1 MACASISVLRNIAA
15 PMSKTS
21 SSSPSGKGA
30 AALVSCAVGLLG
42 IGAGFAGAKLLQI
55 LRKKS
60 GIANSITETIGASAH
75 GNATRRAQRNG
86 TSAMP
91 HYRRY
96 AYPCVTAWPS
106 RAQTFLRDEPQFL

>member
-60 GIANSITETIGASAH
+60 GIANSITETIGASASCTRPCDQACTTQRHQRHATLQAPCISVRH
-75 GNATRRAQRNG
+75 GLAIKCTDIPEG
-86 TSAMP
+86 
-91 HYRRY
+91 
-96 AYPCVTAWPS
+96 
-106 RAQTFLRDEPQFL
+106 